1 MKFIKNKFLKITII
15 IVFVF
20 AIVLAVI
27 GGNNPLQKAICTIFT
42 PVGSAMSRVVVPVR
56 EFIVHLSKAD
66 EYEKKIEQL
75 ESEIITLKV
84 TNKTRED
91 YIAENKRLKELL
103 DLKEGK
109 PEFDTISARVVSYE
123 PDSWYDTVMLDKG
136 TSSGISVDDIVITPL
151 GLAGKVISVGSNWSK
166 VSTIINTSNSVGV
179 KLSRTGDIGV
189 VSGDATLAVD
199 RFCKLEYLSND
210 KNLIKGD
217 ILLSSGLGGLY
228 PADLPVGKVTE
239 IKSDSAGNLEYGIVE
254 PFVDFSALYEV
265 LVIRFG
271 ENGEE

>member
-1 MKFIKNKFLKITII
+1 MKLIKSRFLKLTLIV
-15 IVFVF
+15 VFVL
-20 AIVLAVI
+20 AVILAVI
-27 GGNNPLQKAICTIFT
+27 GGNNPLQRAIYTVFS
-42 PVGSAMSRVVVPVR
+42 PVNSYVSRVVIPVR
-56 EFIVHLSKAD
+56 EFFVHMSRAN

-75 ESEIITLKV
+75 ESEITTLKV

-91 YIAENKRLKELL
+91 YIEENKRLKELL

-109 PEFDTISARVVSYE
+109 PELDTISARVVSYE

-136 TSSGISVDDIVITPL
+136 TNAGIGVNDIVITPL
-151 GLAGKVISVGSNWSK
+151 GLAGKVISVGNNWAK
-166 VSTIINTSNSVGV
+166 VSTIIDVANSVGV

-189 VSGDATLAVD
+189 VSGDASLSVD

-228 PADLPVGKVTE
+228 PSDLPVGKVTE
-239 IKSDSAGNLEYGIVE
+239 IISDSAGNLEYGIIE

-265 LVIRFG
+265 LVIRY
-271 ENGEE
+271 GEEIEE